1 MKISVPNKYG
11 SSIDAHVIENL
22 NITPNKIN
30 FLNLK
35 TNICVNKTFTYL
47 YCKIVTCIF

>member
-11 SSIDAHVIENL
+11 SSVDAHVIENL
-22 NITPNKIN
+22 NITPSKIN

-35 TNICVNKTFTYL
+35 TNICVN
-47 YCKIVTCIF
+47 IIFAFIAR